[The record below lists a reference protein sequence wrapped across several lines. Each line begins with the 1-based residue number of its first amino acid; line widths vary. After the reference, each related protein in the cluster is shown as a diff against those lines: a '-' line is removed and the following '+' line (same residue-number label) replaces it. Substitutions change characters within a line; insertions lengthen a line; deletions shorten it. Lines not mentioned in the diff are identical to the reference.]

1 MQQPLYGLIGGK
13 LGHSYSKI
21 IHEKIADYT
30 YELLPLPT
38 EAEAR
43 TFMER
48 RAFAAINVTIPY
60 KQFVIP
66 YCDVVDPKAQ
76 AIGAVN
82 TIVNRDGKL
91 YGYNTDYAGFAYLAG
106 AHGVDFAGKTVLILG
121 TGGTHSTVTA
131 VCRDGGAKEILTAS
145 RTGKGDALL
154 YSEAMHRPDV
164 QIIVNTTPC
173 GMFPNVGQCL
183 IDPKA
188 FPALEA
194 VLDVVYN
201 PFRTELLLRAEDCG
215 VTVAGGFEMLV
226 AQAVFATE
234 HFTGRQLDTAAIIPA
249 VSRELRHQLANVSII
264 GMPGCGKSTVG
275 AALAKRLDKKFV
287 DLDAEIERRTGHN
300 IPDIFAQEGEAAFR
314 RYEADVLAEVAK
326 GNSQVIAC
334 GGGGIP
340 VIATDHHHLKGAA
353 AVIDKDLA
361 SELLAEHLDADM
373 LIILTAVEKVAVNFN
388 KPDQKWLDTMTPDE
402 ARAYMA
408 EGQFAPGSMLPK
420 VEAAVKF
427 AESKP
432 GRTAL
437 ITLLEKAR
445 DGIDGK
451 TGTRISL

>member
-43 TFMER
+43 TFMEK

-91 YGYNTDYAGFAYLAG
+91 YGYNTDYAGFAYLAE

-215 VTVAGGFEMLV
+215 VTAAGGFEMLV
-226 AQAVFATE
+226 AQAVFAAE
-234 HFTGRQLDTAAIIPA
+234 HFTGSTLDTDTLIPTI
-249 VSRELRHQLANVSII
+249 SRRLRHQLANVSLI
-264 GMPGCGKSTVG
+264 GMPGCGKSSV
-275 AALAKRLDKKFV
+275 ARRLGERLGREV
-287 DLDAEIERRTGHN
+287 VECDAYIEQQAGKT
-300 IPDIFAQEGEAAFR
+300 IPEIFAEGGETAFR
-314 RYEADVLAEVAK
+314 RLETEALRELGK
-326 GNSQVIAC
+326 RSGIILST
-334 GGGGIP
+334 GGGCVTRSENYPLLHQNGTIFWLLRSP
-340 VIATDHHHLKGAA
+340 WKLPSDGRPLSQAESAEAMYARREPMYRRFVDVKIDNEGA
-353 AVIDKDLA
+353 I
-361 SELLAEHLDADM
+361 ER
-373 LIILTAVEKVAVNFN
+373 AVEAIARKV
-388 KPDQKWLDTMTPDE
+388 
-402 ARAYMA
+402 
-408 EGQFAPGSMLPK
+408 
-420 VEAAVKF
+420 
-427 AESKP
+427 
-432 GRTAL
+432 
-437 ITLLEKAR
+437 LL
-445 DGIDGK
+445 
-451 TGTRISL
+451 